1 MEHTQDNERWMGS
14 IVMVKV
20 FVNLIMDEYM
30 KDNGDIV
37 KDMDGGNLY
46 YQTE

>member
-37 KDMDGGNLY
+37 KDMDGGN
-46 YQTE
+46 